1 MASTPPFSPN
11 PSPLF
16 AAIDMGTNSFKLLV
30 VRAHPNGK
38 FFTIDHRTEPVV
50 LGRDTTT
57 TTTTPFAISAHA
69 ELRALEAL
77 RKFKR
82 VLASYGIGPARTR
95 CVATS
100 AVREAVNKGEFSDNV
115 REKIGL
121 VVDVLPGV
129 EEARFVYLGML
140 QFFPLYD
147 KLALCVDIGGGST
160 EFVVGKEGRV
170 LFASSLNLGHV
181 TLTQKCGDSEEEV
194 SKMREYIRL
203 VIRKSGLVE
212 DIKRGGFEVAVGS
225 SGTIQAVEKA
235 VFRGYSNGSNV
246 VDDLAVVSGEGKR
259 DWRLKRGELRSV
271 VERLCGG
278 GGEEES
284 VVRDRFFKRRSEFIV
299 AGAVLLEE
307 IFEALGIE
315 EMEVSG
321 FALSEGVIAEVLTTV
336 YGDGDMNANTGW
348 RSVLQ
353 LAMRFNGKKRMI
365 AAAQCASI
373 AKEIFEELRKCDEIT
388 DNQVA
393 ASLDD
398 EDLEYL
404 EAACMLHN
412 IGLFTGKKGFH
423 KQSYHIIMNGDH
435 IYGYSTEE
443 IKLIAL
449 LARHHRKKLPKLNH
463 GSFKELPKEVKKKF
477 KFLCAILRISV
488 ALCVNIQ
495 ETESSHSYEG
505 FKLTLATLLP
515 LNESKNNTEDL
526 RKELKHFKTVF
537 HRDLSVLVSSRT

>member
-16 AAIDMGTNSFKLLV
+16 AAIDTGTNSFKLLV

-38 FFTIDHRTEPVV
+38 FFTIDHRTEPIV
-50 LGRDTTT
+50 LDRDTTIT
-57 TTTTPFAISAHA
+57 TTTPTPFAISAHA
-69 ELRALEAL
+69 QLRALEAL
-77 RKFKR
+77 RMFKR

-100 AVREAVNKGEFSDNV
+100 AVREAVNKGEFSENV

-121 VVDVLPGV
+121 VVDVLPVV
-129 EEARFVYLGML
+129 EEAR
-140 QFFPLYD
+140 
-147 KLALCVDIGGGST
+147 GS
-160 EFVVGKEGRV
+160 V

-181 TLTQKCGDSEEEV
+181 TLTQKFGDSEEEV
-194 SKMREYIRL
+194 SKTREYIRL

-212 DIKRGGFEVAVGS
+212 DINRGGFEVAVGS

-246 VDDLAVVSGEGKR
+246 VDYLAVVSGEGKR
-259 DWRLKRGELRSV
+259 DWRLKRGEPRSV

-321 FALSEGVIAEVLTTV
+321 FALSEGVIAEVLTTG
-336 YGDGDMNANTGW
+336 YGVGYDMNANTGW

-353 LAMRFNGKKRMI
+353 LAMRFDGKKRMI

-373 AKEIFEELRKCDEIT
+373 AMEYFEELRKCDEIT

-423 KQSYHIIMNGDH
+423 KQSYLIIMNGDH
-435 IYGYSTEE
+435 LYGYSTEE

-463 GSFKELPKEVKKKF
+463 GSFKELPNEVKKKF

-495 ETESSHSYEG
+495 ETES
-505 FKLTLATLLP
+505 FTFL
-515 LNESKNNTEDL
+515 
-526 RKELKHFKTVF
+526 
-537 HRDLSVLVSSRT
+537 